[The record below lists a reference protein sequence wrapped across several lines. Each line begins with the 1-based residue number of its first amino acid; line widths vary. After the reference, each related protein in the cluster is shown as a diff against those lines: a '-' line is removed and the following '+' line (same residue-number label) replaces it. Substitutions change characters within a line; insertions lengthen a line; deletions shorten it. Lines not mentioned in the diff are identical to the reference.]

1 MGRLFWKIFFA
12 FWIALTAAAAATGS
26 AVWWHRYSR
35 DGADSQLA
43 GAPPDR
49 LLTSM
54 AASLLTHGG
63 IESLREWMAEI
74 PNRRRLPLFVVDDA
88 GHDVLGRAVPEG
100 ALARAKA
107 LASEPS
113 AKPASTPVAR
123 HVATPQGQS
132 YLLFVPRAAESRP
145 SPPPFLE
152 PWQLIAIGT
161 ASSLAVSALLAWY
174 LARPIRNLRWAF
186 NAAAQGKLETR
197 VLPRMGRRRDEIAD
211 LGRDFD
217 RMAQQLQTLVSA
229 QARLLHDLSHELR
242 SPLARLHAAAGLLR
256 QDPDNLPR
264 SLDRIEQETDRLD
277 ALVGEVLD
285 LARLEGGTL
294 PAPIARLDL
303 AELVSSIVED
313 ARFEAQASGRDVSFH
328 PPAAAFVNGRA
339 DLLHRAIENVVRNA
353 VKYTPVD
360 TAVEVDLRA
369 TATCATLTV
378 ADRGPG
384 VPEDQLA
391 RIFEPFYQ
399 SNSAQPPDGFGLGLA
414 IAQRAINLHGGSI
427 RATNRNAGGLRVEIE
442 LPLA

>member
-12 FWIALTAAAAATGS
+12 FWIALMAAAAATGS

-35 DGADSQLA
+35 EGADRELA

-49 LLTSM
+49 QMTDM

-63 IESLREWMAEI
+63 IEPLRRWMAEMT
-74 PNRRRLPLFVVDDA
+74 NRRRFSLFVVDEA
-88 GHDVLGRAVPEG
+88 GRDILGRAVPES
-100 ALARAKA
+100 ALAHAKA

-113 AKPASTPVAR
+113 ARPVAR
-123 HVATPQGQS
+123 QVASPQGQS
-132 YLLFVPRAAESRP
+132 YLLFVPRAAESRRP
-145 SPPPFLE
+145 PPPPFLE
-152 PWQLIAIGT
+152 PWQLILIGT
-161 ASSLAVSALLAWY
+161 ASSLGVSALLAWY

-186 NAAAQGKLETR
+186 NAAADGKLETR

-256 QDPDNLPR
+256 QDPENLPR

-285 LARLEGGTL
+285 LARLEGGTS
-294 PAPIARLDL
+294 PAPTARLDL

-313 ARFEAQASGRDVSFH
+313 ARFEAQAAGRDVSFH
-328 PPAAAFVNGRA
+328 SRDAAIVIGRA

-353 VKYTPVD
+353 VKYTRTGTQVD
-360 TAVEVDLRA
+360 VELRA
-369 TATCATLTV
+369 TAACATLTV

-384 VPEDQLA
+384 VPNDELT

-399 SNSAQPPDGFGLGLA
+399 TNSERRADGFGLGLA
-414 IAQRAINLHGGSI
+414 IAQRAIHLHGGSI
-427 RATNRNAGGLRVEIE
+427 RATNQSAGGLCVGIE

>member
-1 MGRLFWKIFFA
+1 VGRLFWKIFFA
-12 FWIALTAAAAATGS
+12 FWIALMAAAAATGS

-35 DGADSQLA
+35 EGADRELA

-49 LLTSM
+49 LMTDM

-63 IESLREWMAEI
+63 VEPLREWMTEI
-74 PNRRRLPLFVVDDA
+74 ASRRRFSLFVVDDA
-88 GHDVLGRAVPEG
+88 GRDILGRAVPES
-100 ALARAKA
+100 ALEHAKA

-113 AKPASTPVAR
+113 ARVAR
-123 HVATPQGQS
+123 QVATPQGQS
-132 YLLFVPRAAESRP
+132 YLLFVPRAAETRRP

-186 NAAAQGKLETR
+186 NAAADGKLETR
-197 VLPRMGRRRDEIAD
+197 VLPLMGRRRDEIAD

-256 QDPDNLPR
+256 QDPENLPR

-285 LARLEGGTL
+285 LARLEGGTS
-294 PAPIARLDL
+294 PTPMARLDL
-303 AELVSSIVED
+303 AELVSSIVDD
-313 ARFEAQASGRDVSFH
+313 ARFEAQSSGREVSFLLRD
-328 PPAAAFVNGRA
+328 AASVSGRA

-353 VKYTPVD
+353 VKYTPAG
-360 TAVEVDLRA
+360 TAVEVELLA
-369 TATCATLTV
+369 TATSVTLTV

-384 VPEDQLA
+384 VPSGELT

-399 SNSAQPPDGFGLGLA
+399 THSERRPDGFGLGLA

-427 RATNRNAGGLRVEIE
+427 RATNQSAGGLRVAIE

>member
-12 FWIALTAAAAATGS
+12 FWIALMAAAAATGS

-35 DGADSQLA
+35 EAPDRELA

-49 LLTSM
+49 MITEL

-63 IESLREWMAEI
+63 IEPLRQWMAETTS
-74 PNRRRLPLFVVDDA
+74 RRPFPLLVVDEA
-88 GHDVLGRAVPEG
+88 GRDILGRTVPES
-100 ALARAKA
+100 ALLHARA
-107 LASEPS
+107 LASEWS
-113 AKPASTPVAR
+113 ARPVAR
-123 HVATPQGQS
+123 QAASPQGQS
-132 YLLFVPRAAESRP
+132 YLLFIPRAAMSPHP
-145 SPPPFLE
+145 SPSYLE
-152 PWQLIAIGT
+152 PSQLIVIGT

-186 NAAAQGKLETR
+186 NAAADGKLETR

-256 QDPDNLPR
+256 QDPENLPR

-285 LARLEGGTL
+285 LARLEGGTS
-294 PAPIARLDL
+294 PAPTARLDL
-303 AELVSSIVED
+303 AELVSNIVED
-313 ARFEAQASGRDVSFH
+313 ARFEAQASGREVSLVSLE
-328 PPAAAFVNGRA
+328 AAIVSGRA

-353 VKYTPVD
+353 VKYTPAG
-360 TAVEVDLRA
+360 TEVDIELRA
-369 TATCATLTV
+369 TPPCAILRV
-378 ADRGPG
+378 LDRGPG
-384 VPEDQLA
+384 VPNDELT

-399 SNSAQPPDGFGLGLA
+399 TNSERRADGFGLGLA
-414 IAQRAINLHGGSI
+414 IAQRAIHLHGGTI
-427 RATNRNAGGLRVEIE
+427 RASNQSAGGLRVEIE

>member
-12 FWIALTAAAAATGS
+12 FWIALMAAAAATGS
-26 AVWWHRYSR
+26 AVWWHRYER
-35 DGADSQLA
+35 EGADRELA

-49 LLTSM
+49 LMTDM
-54 AASLLTHGG
+54 AASLLAHGG
-63 IESLREWMAEI
+63 VEPLRDWMSEMTNPRRVSL
-74 PNRRRLPLFVVDDA
+74 LVVDDA
-88 GHDVLGRAVPEG
+88 GRDILGRAVPDA
-100 ALARAKA
+100 ALAHARA

-113 AKPASTPVAR
+113 ARPVAR
-123 HVATPQGQS
+123 QVTTAQGRS
-132 YLLFVPRAAESRP
+132 YLLFVPRGAETRRS

-152 PWQLIAIGT
+152 PWQLIVIGT

-186 NAAAQGKLETR
+186 NAAAEGKLETR

-264 SLDRIEQETDRLD
+264 SLDRIEQEADRLD

-285 LARLEGGTL
+285 LARLEGGTS
-294 PAPIARLDL
+294 PSPMARLDL
-303 AELVSSIVED
+303 AELVSNIAED
-313 ARFEAQASGRDVSFH
+313 ARFEAQASARELRLNRRDAASVS
-328 PPAAAFVNGRA
+328 GRA

-353 VKYTPVD
+353 VKYTQAG
-360 TAVEVDLRA
+360 TAVEIELRA
-369 TATCATLTV
+369 EAACATLIV
-378 ADRGPG
+378 ADHGPG
-384 VPEDQLA
+384 VPHGELG

-399 SNSAQPPDGFGLGLA
+399 ASSERRADGFGLGLA
-414 IAQRAINLHGGSI
+414 IAQRAISLHGGSI
-427 RATNRNAGGLRVEIE
+427 RATNQSAGGLRVEIE